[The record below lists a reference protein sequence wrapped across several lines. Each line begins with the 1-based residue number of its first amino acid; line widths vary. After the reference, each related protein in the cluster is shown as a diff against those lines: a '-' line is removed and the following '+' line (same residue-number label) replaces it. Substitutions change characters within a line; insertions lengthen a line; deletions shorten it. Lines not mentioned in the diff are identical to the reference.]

1 LKERS
6 KLMPSLISALVGTL
20 ILFSIFALAL
30 PLDIPSGMS
39 AAQGSAIRVALDL
52 KGKISAAN
60 IPEGMTLPEG
70 ADAEKIFGGT
80 HYPVSIR
87 LVVDGETVLEETY
100 QPSGVSGNGRI
111 SALEFISIPSG
122 SRQVEMLLKDDDKD
136 FRTVYSDTLTL
147 DVSQVVVFNYDN
159 SSDTVIVR

>member
-1 LKERS
+1 
-6 KLMPSLISALVGTL
+6 
-20 ILFSIFALAL
+20 
-30 PLDIPSGMS
+30 
-39 AAQGSAIRVALDL
+39 
-52 KGKISAAN
+52 
-60 IPEGMTLPEG
+60 MTLPEG

-87 LVVDGETVLEETY
+87 LVVDGKTVLEETY

-122 SRQVEMLLKDDDKD
+122 SHQIEMLLKDDDKD
-136 FRTVYSDTLTL
+136 FRTVFSDTLVL

-159 SSDTVIVR
+159 SSDAVIVR